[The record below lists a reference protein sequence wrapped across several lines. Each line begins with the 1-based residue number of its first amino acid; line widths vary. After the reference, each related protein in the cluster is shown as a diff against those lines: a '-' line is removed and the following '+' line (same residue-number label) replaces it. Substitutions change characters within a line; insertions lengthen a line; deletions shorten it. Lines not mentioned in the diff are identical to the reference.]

1 MVHTALA
8 PYMKLTM
15 PTVVNYNEGCQPF
28 PVGRHVKMC
37 GHDVLFYAAQNAA
50 ADLKKTLYVHPQ
62 ETLSWHFGHHTCT
75 MSHYDSDILDPA
87 VSQTLSLCP
96 LLMYTRA
103 CALHARDLT
112 SGIWEGDSVASSR
125 STGARYNLFLRLV
138 GGGGGGGH
146 VPPVPPRFLCL
157 CYTHAKYLGGG
168 GSWSVWGGSF
178 PSPLPPP
185 PQYIDRTL
193 GCCNRINNRNYVYLL
208 VLMQYGSY

>member
-1 MVHTALA
+1 
-8 PYMKLTM
+8 MKLTM

-37 GHDVLFYAAQNAA
+37 GHDVLFYAAQNVA

-138 GGGGGGGH
+138 GGGGEGTC
-146 VPPVPPRFLCL
+146 PLCPRGSYAYVIHMLSIW
-157 CYTHAKYLGGG
+157 GGG

-185 PQYIDRTL
+185 PST
-193 GCCNRINNRNYVYLL
+193 
-208 VLMQYGSY
+208 